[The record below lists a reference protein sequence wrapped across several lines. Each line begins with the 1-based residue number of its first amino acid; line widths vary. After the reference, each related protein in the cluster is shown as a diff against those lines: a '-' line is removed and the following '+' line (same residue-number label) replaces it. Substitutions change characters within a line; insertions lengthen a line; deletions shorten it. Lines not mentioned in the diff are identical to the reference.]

1 MTITRGKSLRARYTF
16 WTFLSTGL
24 LSSFFLLSFAFLSY
38 QMFLNDYE
46 REMESRMEIAAASLA
61 SMIARTDSLG
71 MTQQANSLLVTEGV
85 CGVTICDV
93 NNHPLIQKGQ
103 TTGFLLQRPI
113 LHNSEQIGTIQVT
126 FSNAPIKNKIRT
138 LVILGG
144 FISCIGVP
152 LTAVLMWFVSGQ
164 QLQDI
169 HTLAKEVQKIGDL
182 ESDNINLSGTE
193 RNDEIGL
200 LARAL
205 TVRNDAIRESKKQEQ
220 LLYHAID
227 QSHDSV
233 VITDFKGNIEY
244 VNPAFSRITGYS
256 SEESL
261 GLNPRM
267 LQSGKHPKKFYDAM
281 WKNLTQGKSWQG
293 LIINKR
299 KNGEEYQE
307 EATISPVIDHTGTIH
322 HFVAM
327 KRDVTQ
333 EVILER
339 KLARAEKMQ
348 AIGLLAGG
356 VAHDLNNI
364 LAGVV
369 GYPELLL
376 LGLPKD
382 SNIRKPLEAILESG
396 QKAATVVADL
406 LTVARGVAATKTA
419 HNLHT
424 LVCEYL
430 DSLECH
436 NLKSLY
442 PQITFKLQLDAKQ
455 KAINCSSVHIQKCL
469 MNLAT
474 NAAESIKGKGIV
486 RISSSNK
493 TILNQEKSAESLKDG
508 EYVVLS
514 VQDTGTGISPKDL
527 DHIFEP
533 FYTRKIM
540 GRSGTGLGLAVVWNT
555 VHDHNGKIHV
565 ESSGEGTVFRLYFPV
580 LGEHQILQD
589 TGHVSRDITGN
600 GEHILVIDDEPQLR
614 DIAGSMLQT
623 LGYKVD
629 SVSSGELAIEFVRK
643 SPVDLLVIDML
654 MEPGINGQ
662 KTYEEI
668 IKIRPDQKAI
678 ITSGFSLS
686 KDVKLTLKQG
696 AEKFINKPYTLEQLG
711 EAVKEIL
718 HA

>member
-1 MTITRGKSLRARYTF
+1 MTITQGKSLRSRYTL

-38 QMFLNDYE
+38 QMFLDDYE
-46 REMESRMEIAAASLA
+46 QEMESRMEIAAASLNI
-61 SMIARTDSLG
+61 MIAQTDYLG

-85 CGVTICDV
+85 CGVTIFDA
-93 NNHPLIQKGQ
+93 NKNPLIQKGQ

-113 LHNSEQIGTIQVT
+113 SHNSEQIGIIKVT
-126 FSNAPIKNKIRT
+126 FSNIPIKNKIRS
-138 LVILGG
+138 LLIQGG
-144 FISCIGVP
+144 IIACIGVP
-152 LTAVLMWFVSGQ
+152 LTAALLWFISGQ
-164 QLQDI
+164 QLQDL

-182 ESDNINLSGTE
+182 ESDTINLSGIE
-193 RNDEIGL
+193 REDEIGL

-205 TVRNDAIRESKKQEQ
+205 TERNDVIRESKKQEQ

-233 VITDFKGNIEY
+233 VITDIKGKIKY

-261 GLNPRM
+261 GQNPRM
-267 LQSGKHPKKFYDAM
+267 LQSGKHPKKFYDVM
-281 WKNLTQGKSWQG
+281 WQDITQGKSWQG

-299 KNGEEYQE
+299 KNGEEYRE

-419 HNLHT
+419 HDLHT
-424 LVCEYL
+424 LVYEYL
-430 DSLECH
+430 DSLEGH

-442 PQITFKLQLDAKQ
+442 PQITFNLQLDAKQ
-455 KAINCSSVHIQKCL
+455 KAINCSSIHIQKCL

-474 NAAESIKGKGIV
+474 NAVESINGKGNV
-486 RISSSNK
+486 CISSCNK
-493 TILNQEKSAESLKDG
+493 TILNQKKSAENLRDG
-508 EYVVLS
+508 EYIVLS

-565 ESSGEGTVFRLYFPV
+565 ESSSAGTIFHLYFPV
-580 LGEHQILQD
+580 SAEHEILQD
-589 TGHVSRDITGN
+589 TDPVSQDITGN
-600 GEHILVIDDEPQLR
+600 GEHILIIDDEPQIR
-614 DIAGSMLQT
+614 DIASSMLQS

-629 SVSSGELAIEFVRK
+629 SVGSGELAIEFIQHG
-643 SPVDLLVIDML
+643 PVDLLVIDML

-668 IKIRPDQKAI
+668 IKLHPDQKAI

-711 EAVKEIL
+711 LVVKEVL

>member
-1 MTITRGKSLRARYTF
+1 MIVSGRNALRSRYTL
-16 WTFLSTGL
+16 WTFLSTGV
-24 LSSFFLLSFAFLSY
+24 LSSFFLISFAFLSY

-46 REMESRMEIAAASLA
+46 QEMERRMEIAAAPLNT
-61 SMIARTDSLG
+61 MIAHTDYLG
-71 MTQQANSLLVTEGV
+71 MTQQANSLLITKGV
-85 CGVTICDV
+85 SGVTIFDV
-93 NNHPLIQKGQ
+93 NKNPLIQKGQ

-113 LHNSEQIGTIQVT
+113 SHNNEQTGTIEVT
-126 FSNAPIKNKIRT
+126 FSNTPIKEKIRS
-138 LVILGG
+138 LIILGG
-144 FISCIGVP
+144 IIACVGVP
-152 LTAVLMWFVSGQ
+152 VTAVLMWLVSGR

-169 HTLAKEVQKIGDL
+169 HTLAKEVQKIGEL
-182 ESDNINLSGTE
+182 ESDNINLSGTD
-193 RNDEIGL
+193 RQDEIGL

-205 TVRNDAIRESKKQEQ
+205 TERNDAILESKKQEQ

-233 VITDFKGNIEY
+233 VITDVRGNIEY
-244 VNPAFSRITGYS
+244 VNPAFTRITGYS

-261 GLNPRM
+261 GQNPRI
-267 LQSGKHPKKFYDAM
+267 LQSGKHPKKFYDIM
-281 WKNLTQGKSWQG
+281 WQDLTQGKSWQG

-307 EATISPVIDHTGTIH
+307 EATISPVIDHAGTIH

-364 LAGVV
+364 LAGIV

-382 SNIRKPLEAILESG
+382 STIRKPLEAILESG
-396 QKAATVVADL
+396 RKAATVVSDL
-406 LTVARGVAATKTA
+406 LTVARGVTAKKTA

-430 DSLECH
+430 DSLECQ
-436 NLKSLY
+436 NIKRLY
-442 PQITFKLQLDAKQ
+442 PQISFDLQLDAKQ
-455 KAINCSSVHIQKCL
+455 KTINCSSVHIHKCL
-469 MNLAT
+469 MNLTT
-474 NAAESIKGKGIV
+474 NAAESTKGKGIV
-486 RISSSNK
+486 CISTSNK
-493 TILNQEKSAESLKDG
+493 SVLKQEKSADYLSEG

-514 VQDTGTGISPKDL
+514 VQDTGSGISPIDL
-527 DHIFEP
+527 EHIFEP
-533 FYTRKIM
+533 FYSRKII

-565 ESSGEGTVFRLYFPV
+565 ESSSDGTSFHLYFPV
-580 LGEHQILQD
+580 LGEHEIVQD
-589 TGHVSRDITGN
+589 TDSENHDITGN
-600 GEHILVIDDEPQLR
+600 GEHILIIDDEPQLR
-614 DIAGSMLQT
+614 DIAGSMLQS

-629 SVSSGELAIEFVRK
+629 TVSSGELAIEFVQH
-643 SPVDLLVIDML
+643 SPVDLLVIDMV

-662 KTYEEI
+662 KTYEKI
-668 IKIRPDQKAI
+668 IKLYPDQKAI

-686 KDVKLTLKQG
+686 KDVKLTLTQG
-696 AEKFINKPYTLEQLG
+696 AEKFINKPYTLKQLG
-711 EAVKEIL
+711 ETVKEVL
-718 HA
+718 QT